1 MGVRLFHRGEPDKVG
16 KEGNRRKK
24 MGQRQYILWRTVPRL
39 HTVITLADIQAN
51 IIRPHKQ
58 HKMISLWDIKEGK
71 RRNDQIFH
79 DETAT
84 AISDQSN
91 ERKQQTGAR
100 NGTEVNK
107 TRGGGDEGNVQ

>member
-1 MGVRLFHRGEPDKVG
+1 
-16 KEGNRRKK
+16 
-24 MGQRQYILWRTVPRL
+24 MGQRQTIFWRTIPRL

-100 NGTEVNK
+100 NGTAINK
-107 TRGGGDEGNVQ
+107 THSGADGGDVQ